1 MWEPENVAAPL
12 VTLMTWEGEWYGAL
26 NDGDAQMLYYRKDI
40 LEDPEWQAAYEAE
53 VGEPMPFPIETWQD
67 LLAICQ
73 FFSGKDWNGDGDPD
87 DGISLHLAAGGQGM
101 FHFMTLSAPFSI
113 TPAEGDDPTVV
124 TKYDNIYWFD
134 PDTMEPLINTPG
146 NVAALEFL
154 QDLAATGSES
164 QFGWELAEAWDNF
177 LNDNAIATFSWGDV
191 GSLAEDPSR
200 SIIMGKLG
208 GARIPCSETWYDREL
223 GEMITDAENP
233 NCVGNTTGGS
243 WHPVMSAF
251 TDTPELAYYL
261 MAMHANPSIN
271 FWNVTYGWTGVDP
284 NSTTQLFPPRGTA
297 SVDDYVAA
305 GYDASDAEEYITG
318 YGENLFSHPIYQ
330 TYLRIPGTVEFWDT
344 LDVRLNQVMTGQAT
358 AQDGLDLIADEWNA
372 VNEDFG
378 IEDQLALYQASI
390 GYTP

>member
-1 MWEPENVAAPL
+1 
-12 VTLMTWEGEWYGAL
+12 
-26 NDGDAQMLYYRKDI
+26 
-40 LEDPEWQAAYEAE
+40 
-53 VGEPMPFPIETWQD
+53 
-67 LLAICQ
+67 
-73 FFSGKDWNGDGDPD
+73 
-87 DGISLHLAAGGQGM
+87 M

-134 PDTMEPLINTPG
+134 PDTMEPLINQPG

-154 QDLAATGSES
+154 QELAATGSTA

-177 LNDNAIATFSWGDV
+177 LNGNAIATFSWGDV

-200 SIIMGKLG
+200 STITGNLG
-208 GARIPCSETWYDREL
+208 GARIPCSTTWYDREA
-223 GEMITDAENP
+223 GEMMVDEENP

-243 WHPVMSAF
+243 WHPVMSSF
-251 TDTPELAYYL
+251 TDTPELAYYF
-261 MAMHANPSIN
+261 MAMQATPPIN

-297 SVDDYVAA
+297 SVQDYVDA
-305 GYDASDAEEYITG
+305 GYNASDAEQYITG

-358 AQDGLDLIADEWNA
+358 AEDGLNLIAQEWDA
-372 VNEDFG
+372 VNQDLG
-378 IEDQLALYQASI
+378 IDEQLALYRTSI
-390 GYTP
+390 GYQP